1 MLQSKALNGEV
12 ARNDGFQRRH
22 QAYKRL
28 LSQCSH
34 SHAYGIGVDTYSDPI
49 HTYRNAISTLP
60 LGLESR
66 YKDLRSFLSFF
77 FTRPQTD
84 HQDLSS
90 RSRFSCHSCVP
101 GSLHPSQWSKA
112 LLPIVHLTK
121 VRTKPVVSTLRS
133 SYLILFKNLAKSG
146 AWVFAFESPYF
157 RMMKRQ

>member
-77 FTRPQTD
+77 FLLGLRLIIKICQAEVDSHIIASSLAHCIHRSGPK
-84 HQDLSS
+84 LSYQLFTS
-90 RSRFSCHSCVP
+90 RRFAQ
-101 GSLHPSQWSKA
+101 SQWSQPCA
-112 LLPIVHLTK
+112 HHT
-121 VRTKPVVSTLRS
+121 
-133 SYLILFKNLAKSG
+133 
-146 AWVFAFESPYF
+146 
-157 RMMKRQ
+157 